1 MKPQAKT
8 QPKPGPRISVSLNA
22 QDHTALSALAQK
34 CDVSLS
40 WLTRQAIA
48 EFLNNHAEGDL
59 QLPLHLDAKRKP
71 QHHG

>member
-1 MKPQAKT
+1 MKPQTKPQQKT
-8 QPKPGPRISVSLNA
+8 GPRISVSLNS

-48 EFLNNHAEGDL
+48 EFLTNHADGDL
-59 QLPLHLDAKRKP
+59 QLPLHLDSKTKP